1 LDKIINIHIALKYNY
16 TILKIMHKIILF
28 SLFILLSKS
37 VYGEMIKPDPSIGP
51 KEVILIQL
59 KALQKNNSPFDDAGI
74 EQTWEFAH
82 PNNRMYTGPLDN
94 FIRMIKNPSYS
105 MMIDHLEH
113 NIIPVQEQ
121 EKSSYYFVELTDS
134 NGKKFGFEW
143 TVEKVEQNGEFKDC
157 WMTVGVSRPMP
168 LSQAS

>member
-1 LDKIINIHIALKYNY
+1 MQKILY
-16 TILKIMHKIILF
+16 IILF
-28 SLFILLSKS
+28 FSISLNINA
-37 VYGEMIKPDPSIGP
+37 EMIKPDPTISA
-51 KEVILIQL
+51 KDVISIQL
-59 KALQKNNSPFDDAGI
+59 KALQINNSPFVDAGI

-82 PNNRMYTGPLDN
+82 PNNRKFTGPLNN

-113 NIIPVQEQ
+113 NIIPVE
-121 EKSSYYFVELTDS
+121 EKETSSYYFVELTDA
-134 NGKKFGFEW
+134 NGKKYGFEW
-143 TVEKVEQNGEFKDC
+143 TVEKVSENGEFKDC

>member
-1 LDKIINIHIALKYNY
+1 
-16 TILKIMHKIILF
+16 MHKILYIILF
-28 SLFILLSKS
+28 FLISLNINA
-37 VYGEMIKPDPSIGP
+37 EMIKPDPSISA
-51 KEVILIQL
+51 KDVISIQL
-59 KALQKNNSPFDDAGI
+59 KALQINNSPFEDAGI

-82 PNNRMYTGPLDN
+82 PNNRKFTGPLNN

-105 MMIDHLEH
+105 MMIDHLDH

-121 EKSSYYFVELTDS
+121 ENSSYYFVELTDV
-134 NGKKFGFEW
+134 NGKKYGFEW
-143 TVEKVEQNGEFKDC
+143 TVEKVSENGEFKDC